1 MKTKLEAK
9 KMQLIAQLEK
19 QNEYL
24 MQLKEQLIKTEKS
37 ILQLQGGI
45 GTVIDLIKNEEIE
58 EQKKEEQ
65 KLKEL
70 ELQKNESDFN
80 DKQ

>member
-1 MKTKLEAK
+1 
-9 KMQLIAQLEK
+9 
-19 QNEYL
+19 

-58 EQKKEEQ
+58 EQKNEEQ

-70 ELQKNESDFN
+70 ELQKNKSEFN
-80 DKQ
+80 DKT

>member
-1 MKTKLEAK
+1 MKTKLETK

-58 EQKKEEQ
+58 EQKNEEQ

-70 ELQKNESDFN
+70 ELQKNKSEFN
-80 DKQ
+80 DKK

>member
-24 MQLKEQLIKTEKS
+24 MQLREQLIKTEKS

-45 GTVIDLIKNEEIE
+45 GTVIDLIKNEESE
-58 EQKKEEQ
+58 EQKNEEP
-65 KLKEL
+65 KTK
-70 ELQKNESDFN
+70 KIGVT
-80 DKQ
+80 KK

>member
-24 MQLKEQLIKTEKS
+24 MQLREQLIKTEKS

-65 KLKEL
+65 KTKRIGVT
-70 ELQKNESDFN
+70 K
-80 DKQ
+80 K

>member
-1 MKTKLEAK
+1 
-9 KMQLIAQLEK
+9 MQLR
-19 QNEYL
+19 
-24 MQLKEQLIKTEKS
+24 EQLIKTEKS

-58 EQKKEEQ
+58 EQKEEEQ

-70 ELQKNESDFN
+70 ELQKNESEFN
-80 DKQ
+80 DKK

>member
-45 GTVIDLIKNEEIE
+45 GTVIDLIKNEESE
-58 EQKKEEQ
+58 EQKNEEP
-65 KLKEL
+65 KTK
-70 ELQKNESDFN
+70 KIGVT
-80 DKQ
+80 KK

>member
-19 QNEYL
+19 QNNYL
-24 MQLKEQLIKTEKS
+24 MQLKEQLIKTETS

-58 EQKKEEQ
+58 EQKNEEQ

-70 ELQKNESDFN
+70 ELQKNESEFN
-80 DKQ
+80 DKK